1 MNTNVSK
8 SVRDR
13 IARKVLDLPRSGIR
27 DFFEIVSSRQDVIS
41 LGIGEPDF
49 NTPWHIRE
57 ASIFAIE
64 RGATCYTSNLG
75 LPRLRKALADYVQ
88 KMFHLDYRAEDEILI
103 TVGVSE
109 ALDIAIRALLEPG
122 DEVLYHQPCF
132 VSYAPEIVLAGG
144 VPVPVTTRMEDEFRL
159 TRAALEEKVTP
170 KTKALLLNFPN
181 NPTGAVLDEASARE
195 IAAFAIEHDLI
206 VISDEIYAELTYD
219 STHFSVASVPGM
231 KERTIFM
238 HGFSKTWAMTGLR
251 LGYVCAP
258 AELIEAMMKIHQYLV
273 MCAPTPS
280 QEAGVEALLNG
291 ALDVDEMRESYK
303 TRRNFIHTSF
313 VEMGVPCVRPL
324 GAFYAFPRIAD
335 FGLSSHDFATRLLD
349 EESVAAVPGTA
360 FGSGG
365 EGFLRCSYA
374 TSMEQI
380 EEAMSR
386 IQRFIKRLK

>member
-1 MNTNVSK
+1 MNTNASK
-8 SVRDR
+8 SVRSK

-27 DFFEIVSSRQDVIS
+27 DFFEIVSTRKDIIS

-75 LPRLRKALADYVQ
+75 LLKLRRGLADYAQ
-88 KMFHLDYRAEDEILI
+88 KTFNLHYLADKEILV

-109 ALDIAIRALLEPG
+109 ALDIAMRALLEPG
-122 DEVLYHQPCF
+122 DEVLYHEPCF
-132 VSYAPEIVLAGG
+132 VSYAPEITLAGG
-144 VPVPVTTRMEDEFRL
+144 VAVPVTTRMEDQFRL
-159 TRAALEEKVTP
+159 TRSALEAKVTP
-170 KTKALLLNFPN
+170 KTKLLLLNFPN
-181 NPTGAVLDEASARE
+181 NPTGAVLDEAAARD

-219 STHFSVASVPGM
+219 SAHFSIASVPGM
-231 KERTIFM
+231 KERTVFM

-258 AELIEAMMKIHQYLV
+258 PELIEAMMKIHQYLV
-273 MCAPTPS
+273 MCASTPS

-291 ALDVDEMRESYK
+291 ALDVHKMRESYK

-313 VEMGVPCVRPL
+313 EEMGVPCIRPL
-324 GAFYAFPRIAD
+324 GAFYAFPGIAQ
-335 FGLSSHDFATRLLD
+335 FGLTSHEFATRLLD

-360 FGSGG
+360 FGLSG

-386 IQRFIKRLK
+386 FERFIKRLK